1 MTYGTGIDL
10 IEVKRIEKA
19 ITGNDSFRKKIYSTD
34 EIDYC
39 EARTHKFLSY
49 AARFAAKEAFLKAL
63 GTGWSDSIK
72 WSEIE
77 ILNEKMG
84 KPFIRLTGRAKEIV
98 DQLKINNILV
108 SITHIR
114 EYASATVIL
123 EQ

>member
-1 MTYGTGIDL
+1 MIYGTGIDL